1 MTRKEEQRVPLVV
14 GLFLIFLTMMSVYNV
29 GLSVA
34 NGRDITRTNAK
45 LNALINQDSHSE
57 SARVT
62 KRKLYDESAVPA
74 KDGDDPSLELTP
86 HPIYANVMMSKMI
99 YPNTTSS
106 VGSSQHLE
114 QRDNPKP
121 RYLWWTLGV
130 AKLGET
136 GYAMYSLISDC
147 QSWAGSDQ
155 TADST
160 KVGCVYGAISTLL
173 TLGGAGYS
181 TYAYGAQIAGVLK
194 TWYSYR
200 RKRGEPG
207 DSGALDS
214 TLLEYQNFMVNISQA
229 PMALMFDESANL
241 ITFNDTGLPVMFGIN
256 SKGDGMLV
264 TYQPNP
270 DNVSE
275 ATAIY
280 GFVPPPSGDLHKRST
295 FYDEENFLR
304 GGLEVAYAYNQNS
317 DGGWLSEHNDYGQ
330 MDHEVS
336 CLFDDLSGNAYAW
349 QIYDNNLHGTIAG
362 GAIRA
367 FQYETY
373 GGQYLNSAIRGGIAR
388 LPRCEVA

>member
-1 MTRKEEQRVPLVV
+1 MTRKEEQKVPLVV

-34 NGRDITRTNAK
+34 NSRDITRTNAK
-45 LNALINQDSHSE
+45 LDAMINKDAQGE
-57 SARVT
+57 PARAT
-62 KRKLYDESAVPA
+62 KRESFDEPVIFAREEN
-74 KDGDDPSLELTP
+74 DTSLELIP
-86 HPIYANVMMSKMI
+86 HPVYTNVMMSKMI

-106 VGSSQHLE
+106 VDSSQHLE
-114 QRDNPKP
+114 QRQNPKRP
-121 RYLWWTLGV
+121 YLWWTLGV

-136 GYAMYSLISDC
+136 GWAMYSLISDC

-155 TADST
+155 TADSH
-160 KVGCVYGAISTLL
+160 KIGCVYGAVSTLI
-173 TLGGAGYS
+173 TIGGAGLAL
-181 TYAYGAQIAGVLK
+181 YAQGAQIAGQLK
-194 TWYSYR
+194 KFYSFSG
-200 RKRGEPG
+200 KRSEPG

-214 TLLEYQNFMVNISQA
+214 TLLEYQNFMVNISHS

-241 ITFNDTGLPVMFGIN
+241 ITFNDTGLPLMFGIN
-256 SKGDGMLV
+256 GKGDGMLV
-264 TYQPNP
+264 TWQPNP

-317 DGGWLSEHNDYGQ
+317 DGGWLSEHNNYGQ

>member
-1 MTRKEEQRVPLVV
+1 MARNEEQKVPLVV
-14 GLFLIFLTMMSVYNV
+14 GLFLIFLTMMSFSNLA
-29 GLSVA
+29 LSVA

-45 LNALINQDSHSE
+45 LNAMIKQDSHGE

-62 KRKLYDESAVPA
+62 KREPFDELAVPA
-74 KDGDDPSLELTP
+74 KEENNTSLELLP
-86 HPIYANVMMSKMI
+86 HPVYTNVMMSRMI

-106 VGSSQHLE
+106 VNLSQHHE
-114 QRDNPKP
+114 QRDNPKRP
-121 RYLWWTLGV
+121 YLWWTLGV

-136 GYAMYSLISDC
+136 GWAMYSLISDC
-147 QSWAGSDQ
+147 QAWAGSDQ
-155 TADST
+155 TEDSH
-160 KVGCVYGAISTLL
+160 KIGCVYGAVSTLI
-173 TLGGAGYS
+173 TIGGAS
-181 TYAYGAQIAGVLK
+181 LPVYAQGAQIAQQLK
-194 TWYSYR
+194 KFYPSW
-200 RKRGEPG
+200 RKRSERG
-207 DSGALDS
+207 DSGTINS
-214 TLLEYQNFMVNISQA
+214 TLLEYQTFMVNISQS

-241 ITFNDTGLPVMFGIN
+241 ITFNDTGLPIMFGIN
-256 SKGDGMLV
+256 GKGDGMLV

-280 GFVPPPSGDLHKRST
+280 GFVPSPSGLHKRST

-349 QIYDNNLHGTIAG
+349 QIYDNNHHGTIAG

-367 FQYETY
+367 FKYETY
-373 GGQYLNSAIRGGIAR
+373 GGQYLSSAIRGGIAR